1 MWVVEE
7 KKNIPRG
14 KEIPYWWWQMKRRE
28 IEFSAQSA
36 KSVVRGSLCKVKH
49 AFQFLSKVGQWV
61 NLQKNSKV
69 KCIIDKYRSSNSSKI
84 SICLE
89 TLILLFSL
97 QIFINQIC
105 LLPTKIASSKRGK
118 MPTEVCKKTSCNHK
132 FCLQSF
138 APFPQTDF
146 CPQKIYTFYI
156 SLKYVLLL
164 LGLKKDQGFI
174 AVSKNGRKSKK
185 LYSNLFKYDFFIDT
199 EMNFKRNHVSI

>member
-1 MWVVEE
+1 M
-7 KKNIPRG
+7 
-14 KEIPYWWWQMKRRE
+14 
-28 IEFSAQSA
+28 
-36 KSVVRGSLCKVKH
+36 
-49 AFQFLSKVGQWV
+49 